1 MGKRVN
7 STDKTKTRIFEI
19 EEDIKKKKIRA
30 GEIKKQM
37 LSLKEKLS
45 KLEQQ
50 ISEQEQLIEQHKC
63 ELVSNSI
70 NEFGNIS
77 IDDILYALQN
87 KDFLS
92 LQEKIEAEAGA
103 KEAEAGE
110 KNERN

>member
-1 MGKRVN
+1 M
-7 STDKTKTRIFEI
+7 
-19 EEDIKKKKIRA
+19 KKILKRKKIGLA
-30 GEIKKQM
+30 EIKKQM

-92 LQEKIEAEAGA
+92 LQEKIEAEA
-103 KEAEAGE
+103 EAGE

>member
-1 MGKRVN
+1 
-7 STDKTKTRIFEI
+7 
-19 EEDIKKKKIRA
+19 
-30 GEIKKQM
+30 M

-110 KNERN
+110 KMKGTKNKNGQYMQKRKLYQ